1 MDQLTFRH
9 REGVEAY
16 IKLLCYDPHSPQD
29 LAELRGVVQEAVEHL
44 RIQHGYKVSDAVA
57 QCLDPIQ
64 LFLWAS
70 EPGPYFQASLSVLK
84 VAHVIFHVRARSLR
98 HRMQVSDRDLF
109 DLARERVRSF
119 GELVRA
125 SGIELVTL
133 DASEKQRDST
143 ILKLLARRET
153 LAAQLYDRIRFR
165 VVIRNRSDVLP
176 ILLLMTRHLF
186 PSNYVV
192 PFQSRNDLLSF
203 RQMLEDVDQAAPGV
217 SSIRKALI
225 EEQLRSADV
234 YQNEFS
240 HPDFQMI
247 NFVVDVPLRVDRFVD
262 RATPGTLSKH
272 GKVIFTLVEFQLFDL
287 ETFVQNEQGPSS
299 HAHYKSR
306 QRRAVLRRLV
316 GDSGLEKWMQAAS
329 GKPGDKAGG

>member
-1 MDQLTFRH
+1 
-9 REGVEAY
+9 
-16 IKLLCYDPHSPQD
+16 
-29 LAELRGVVQEAVEHL
+29 
-44 RIQHGYKVSDAVA
+44 
-57 QCLDPIQ
+57 
-64 LFLWAS
+64 
-70 EPGPYFQASLSVLK
+70 
-84 VAHVIFHVRARSLR
+84 
-98 HRMQVSDRDLF
+98 MQVSDSDLF

-165 VVIRNRSDVLP
+165 LVIQDRRDVLP

-203 RQMLEDVDQAAPGV
+203 RQMLEAVDQVAPGV
-217 SSIRKALI
+217 TSIRKALL
-225 EEQLRSADV
+225 EEKLRSSDLF
-234 YQNEFS
+234 QNEFS

-262 RATPGTLSKH
+262 RATPGTFTQF

-316 GDSGLEKWMQAAS
+316 GDSGLEKWMRAS
-329 GKPGDKAGG
+329 SGDGVDLE